1 MAAPQTAKS
10 LCVAVKT
17 QAFPAGGTG
26 RLVTG
31 EPTAS
36 AICLCG
42 RSKTCC
48 KTLPPLDPGT
58 GPTGLETSQRT
69 TCGLRPGT
77 SSCLSSKASPGSSTS
92 KLFHFIKKKTY
103 SMRAHVLFPH
113 ITSLNLSLL
122 SLVRHLG
129 PNVTVYP
136 AVGNHESTPVNSFP
150 PPFVHGNR
158 SSSWLYD
165 AMAEEWSPWLPE
177 QALKTLRFLILLF
190 YCGICTCV
198 NIGTQVMSYFE

>member
-1 MAAPQTAKS
+1 
-10 LCVAVKT
+10 
-17 QAFPAGGTG
+17 
-26 RLVTG
+26 
-31 EPTAS
+31 
-36 AICLCG
+36 
-42 RSKTCC
+42 
-48 KTLPPLDPGT
+48 
-58 GPTGLETSQRT
+58 
-69 TCGLRPGT
+69 
-77 SSCLSSKASPGSSTS
+77 
-92 KLFHFIKKKTY
+92 
-103 SMRAHVLFPH
+103 MRAHVLFPH

-122 SLVRHLG
+122 SLFRHLG

-165 AMAEEWSPWLPE
+165 TMAEEWSPWLPE

-198 NIGTQVMSYFE
+198 NIGRQVMSYFEWDGRSTIQHFQSEVESVKVTSLLLRFLTSRCLHEDVIAFLRM